1 MTTNLNAPALNA
13 PSLNYVRMGSG
24 DPVLLLHSLGGTIV
38 MWEPVME
45 ALAAER
51 EVIAVDMPGFGE
63 SPSLPGDVRSSA
75 RNLAEASL
83 DFYDTLGIDAK
94 PVVAGISLGGWVAI
108 EAGRLGRASGVVGL
122 CTAGFWE
129 KPLGPKRSVARLMAK
144 LATPFLGRITADPER
159 RRQALGSQIRHTE
172 RMTPEQ
178 AAEIIRGYA
187 DAKDYDDA
195 NTEMRG
201 NVIGDLSDV
210 QVPLT
215 LAWAEHDTLV
225 RRRPLSRAPAEVR
238 QVVIP
243 DAGHIPTWDQPEIVT
258 DLILSGAGVE
268 SGQHRSPPSP
278 PSPGGRASG
287 ASTSAR

>member
-1 MTTNLNAPALNA
+1 
-13 PSLNYVRMGSG
+13 MGTG
-24 DPVLLLHSLGGTIV
+24 DPVLLVHSLGGTIV
-38 MWEPVME
+38 MWEPVLE

-51 EVIAVDMPGFGE
+51 EVIAVDMPGFGD
-63 SPSLPGDVRSSA
+63 SPSLPRDVRSSA
-75 RNLAEASL
+75 RNLAEATM
-83 DFYDTLGIDAK
+83 DFYDTLGIEAK

-129 KPLGPKRSVARLMAK
+129 RPLGPKRSVARVMAK

-159 RRQALGSQIRHTE
+159 RKQALGSQIRRTD

-178 AAEIIRGYA
+178 AAGIIRGYA
-187 DAKDYDDA
+187 TAADYDEA
-195 NTEMRG
+195 NAEMRG

-210 QVPLT
+210 PVPLT
-215 LAWAEHDTLV
+215 LAFAEHDTLV
-225 RRRPLSRAPAEVR
+225 RRTPLSRAPAGVR

-258 DLILSGAGVE
+258 ELILTGAE
-268 SGQHRSPPSP
+268 KRQHRSPPSP

-287 ASTSAR
+287 ASTNAR